1 MMRLELRCTPR
12 SGRCDLAWLADLTGS
27 LDEICDFLLRAE
39 LTAAVREETPT
50 GLPGEQLHRVVDGRA
65 IQIGSPIV
73 HVRDGPLILELAAQ
87 LVNGTIPIQ
96 VLTSLGLL
104 FTKGPEPAAWPGHI
118 KAAWYA
124 ARSDSEQVWQA
135 YARTTETSI
144 VEVIEDLA
152 GSGRKE
158 VEGPESASGRTPRPD
173 SPGSRQV
180 PADLPPGVR
189 RAPALDS

>member
-12 SGRCDLAWLADLTGS
+12 TGRCDLAWLADLTGS

-39 LTAAVREETPT
+39 LTAAVQEETPT
-50 GLPGEQLHRVVDGRA
+50 ALSSEQLQRVVDGRA

-73 HVRDGPLILELAAQ
+73 RVRDGPLIVELAVQ
-87 LVNGTIPIQ
+87 LVNGAIPVQ

-104 FTKGPEPAAWPGHI
+104 FTKGPELAAWPGHV

-124 ARSDSEQVWQA
+124 ACRDAEQVWQA
-135 YARTTETSI
+135 YARTREASI
-144 VEVIEDLA
+144 VEVIEDIA

-158 VEGPESASGRTPRPD
+158 VEGPESEPGRTPLPG
-173 SPGSRQV
+173 SPGRRQV
-180 PADLPPGVR
+180 SADLPPGVR
-189 RAPALDS
+189 RAPSLDS